1 MPLIETV
8 RSKDGTSIAYE
19 RRGHGP
25 PLVMVHGSTVDHTRW
40 GGVVSRLGEHF
51 TLLMVDRRGR
61 GASGDGPVYSIERE
75 FEDVVAVLE
84 STEVPACVL
93 AHSYGAIC
101 SLEAARLT
109 GRIARV
115 VLYEPPLPL
124 PGHGLIFPA
133 DLGQRMEALLAAEDR
148 DGVVETFMREVMRL
162 GHHEIECMRRT
173 SSWDVRLRAAH
184 TIPREV
190 EVANTYRF
198 RAEGFAHVHVPT
210 LFLVGSRSP
219 AFLHEATTMASAAL
233 VGSQVE
239 SLRGQGHAAMSTG
252 PRILLGKVLP
262 FLVGG
267 EDAEGREGAEA

>member
-1 MPLIETV
+1 MTAIETV

-40 GGVVSRLGEHF
+40 GGVVSNLAERF

-61 GASGDGPVYSIERE
+61 GQSGDASAYSIERE

-84 STEVPACVL
+84 STAVPAYVL

-101 SLEAARLT
+101 ALEALRLT
-109 GRIARV
+109 ERVAKV

-124 PGHGLIFPA
+124 PGQGLTFIA
-133 DLGQRMEALLAAEDR
+133 DLVPRLQALLAAGDR
-148 DGVVETFMREVMRL
+148 DGVVATFMREVIRMSEQDIADL
-162 GHHEIECMRRT
+162 RRT
-173 SSWDVRLRAAH
+173 SSWAVRLSSAH

-190 EVANTYRF
+190 AVATTYQF
-198 RAEGFAHVHVPT
+198 RAEGFTGVRVPA
-210 LFLVGSRSP
+210 LFIVGSQSP
-219 AFLHEATTMASAAL
+219 AYMHEATAMASAAL
-233 VGSQVE
+233 VGSRVE

-252 PRILLGKVLP
+252 PRVFLDKVLP
-262 FLVGG
+262 FLGV
-267 EDAEGREGAEA
+267 

>member
-40 GGVVSRLGEHF
+40 GGVVSKLAEHF

-61 GASGDGPVYSIERE
+61 GRSGDGPVYSIERE

-84 STEVPACVL
+84 STAVPACLL

-101 SLEAARLT
+101 ALEALRLT
-109 GRIARV
+109 ERIAKV

-124 PGHGLIFPA
+124 PGRGPIFA
-133 DLGQRMEALLAAEDR
+133 VDLGPRLQALLAAGDR
-148 DGVVETFMREVMRL
+148 DGVVATFMREVIRMSEQ
-162 GHHEIECMRRT
+162 EIEGMRRT
-173 SSWDVRLRAAH
+173 SSWAVRLSAAH
-184 TIPREV
+184 TLPREV
-190 EVANTYRF
+190 AVANTYRF
-198 RAEGFAHVHVPT
+198 HAQGFAAVRVPA
-210 LFLVGSRSP
+210 LFIVGSLSP
-219 AFLHEATTMASAAL
+219 AYMYEATTMASAAL
-233 VGSQVE
+233 AGSQVV

-252 PRILLGKVLP
+252 PRVFLDKALP
-262 FLVGG
+262 FL
-267 EDAEGREGAEA
+267 GA

>member
-8 RSKDGTSIAYE
+8 RSKDGTLISYE

-40 GGVVSRLGEHF
+40 GGVVGKLAEHF

-61 GASGDGPVYSIERE
+61 GSSGDGPVYSIERE

-84 STEVPACVL
+84 STAAPACVL

-101 SLEAARLT
+101 SLEALRLT
-109 GRIARV
+109 ERIAKV

-124 PGHGLIFPA
+124 PGQGLIFAA
-133 DLGQRMEALLAAEDR
+133 DLGQRLQALLAAEDR
-148 DGVVETFMREVMRL
+148 EGMVETFMREVIRM
-162 GHHEIECMRRT
+162 GKHEIEAMRRT
-173 SSWDVRLRAAH
+173 SSWAVRLSAAH

-190 EVANTYRF
+190 AVANTYRF
-198 RAEGFAHVHVPT
+198 RAEGFAHVCVPT

-219 AFLHEATTMASAAL
+219 AHFHDATAMASAAL
-233 VGSQVE
+233 AGSQVAA
-239 SLRGQGHAAMSTG
+239 LRGQGHAAISTG
-252 PRILLGKVLP
+252 PRVFLEKVLP
-262 FLVGG
+262 FLSV
-267 EDAEGREGAEA
+267 AR

>member
-1 MPLIETV
+1 MTAIETL

-40 GGVVSRLGEHF
+40 GGVVSDLAERF

-61 GASGDGPVYSIERE
+61 GQSGDGSAYSIERE

-84 STEVPACVL
+84 STGVPAHLL

-101 SLEAARLT
+101 ALEALRLT
-109 GRIARV
+109 ERIAKV

-124 PGHGLIFPA
+124 PGQGLTFTS
-133 DLGQRMEALLAAEDR
+133 DLVPRLQALLAAGDR
-148 DGVVETFMREVMRL
+148 DGVVATFMREVIRISEQ
-162 GHHEIECMRRT
+162 EIEGMRRT
-173 SSWDVRLRAAH
+173 SSWAVRLSAAH

-190 EVANTYRF
+190 AVANTYRF
-198 RAEGFAHVHVPT
+198 RAEGFAGVRVPA
-210 LFLVGSRSP
+210 LFVVGSLSP
-219 AFLHEATTMASAAL
+219 AYMHEATTMASAAL
-233 VGSQVE
+233 AGSQVE

-252 PRILLGKVLP
+252 PRVFLDKVLP
-262 FLVGG
+262 FLAV
-267 EDAEGREGAEA
+267 

>member
-1 MPLIETV
+1 MPAIETV

-40 GGVVSRLGEHF
+40 GGVVSKLAEHF

-61 GASGDGPVYSIERE
+61 GESGDGPVYDIERE

-84 STEVPACVL
+84 STEVPAFLL

-101 SLEAARLT
+101 SLGASRLT
-109 GRIARV
+109 ARIAKM
-115 VLYEPPLPL
+115 VLYEPPLSL
-124 PGHGLIFPA
+124 PGKGLVLAA
-133 DLGQRMEALLAAEDR
+133 DLVARMERLLAAEDR
-148 DGVVETFMREVMRL
+148 DGVVAAFMRELIRL
-162 GHHEIECMRRT
+162 SDHEIENMRRT
-173 SSWDVRLRAAH
+173 SSWAVRLAAAH

-190 EVANTYRF
+190 AVANTYRF
-198 RAEGFAHVHVPT
+198 RAESFSHVRVPT

-219 AFLHEATTMASAAL
+219 AHFHEASAMASRAL

-239 SLRGQGHAAMSTG
+239 TLRGQGHAAMSTG
-252 PRILLGKVLP
+252 PRIFLEKALP
-262 FLVGG
+262 FL
-267 EDAEGREGAEA
+267 EANS

>member
-1 MPLIETV
+1 MPAIETL

-40 GGVVSRLGEHF
+40 GGVVSDLAERF

-61 GASGDGPVYSIERE
+61 GQSGDGPAYSIERE

-84 STEVPACVL
+84 STGVPSHLL

-101 SLEAARLT
+101 ALEALRLT
-109 GRIARV
+109 ERIAKV

-124 PGHGLIFPA
+124 PGQGLAFTA
-133 DLGQRMEALLAAEDR
+133 DLVPRLHALLAAGDR
-148 DGVVETFMREVMRL
+148 DGVVATFMREVIRMS
-162 GHHEIECMRRT
+162 EQDIESLRRT
-173 SSWDVRLRAAH
+173 LSWAVRLSAAH

-190 EVANTYRF
+190 AVANTYRF
-198 RAEGFAHVHVPT
+198 RAEGFAGVRVPT
-210 LFLVGSRSP
+210 LFIVGSLSP
-219 AFLHEATTMASAAL
+219 AYMHEATTMASAAL
-233 VGSQVE
+233 AGSQVE

-252 PRILLGKVLP
+252 PRVFLDKVLP
-262 FLVGG
+262 FLAV
-267 EDAEGREGAEA
+267 